1 MLKNPSSKYQ
11 RFDPVSL
18 PNRCWPSQ
26 TSTKAPIWCSVDLR
40 DGNQALAVPMNVSQ
54 KLDMFDA
61 LVKCGFKEI
70 EVGFPSASNTE
81 FAFNRR
87 LIEEKRIPDN
97 VTIQCLVQAREDLI
111 EKTVESLIGAK
122 KVVIHM
128 YNSTSPAQR
137 KYVFGKTKDEIIQVA
152 IKGAQMIKDR
162 LHRLT
167 EGGTQVTLQYS
178 PESFSA
184 TEVEFAKEISEAVMD
199 VWQPTPQ
206 RKMILNLP
214 DTVEVCMPNVYADQI
229 EWICTNIKNRDSLIV
244 SLHTH
249 NDRGTGTAA
258 TELGLLAGAD
268 RVEGTLFGNGE
279 RTGNLDIVQ
288 VAMNL
293 YMHGIDPQLDFSDM
307 SSLIHMYE
315 RTTGMTVA
323 PRHPY
328 SGELVFT
335 AFSGSH
341 QDAIKKGLGYHFES
355 FWRDLTRNA
364 SEFHTFEMQKPF
376 SAVVRGDVFYA
387 KPQSSDKEHP
397 IGREFVAKIWDRC
410 RQFFESGSRE
420 LFTTKQFQSPPA
432 GVWEECTNRD
442 APYAA
447 VAIYEYLKGHSAD
460 LIWDVPYL
468 TIDPNDIGREY
479 REVIRVNS
487 QSGKGGV
494 AYLLESEFG
503 IELPKDMQRE
513 FGPLANDIVDKL
525 GREVSGAELKDMFWK
540 EYIQR
545 ETPYALHHFHADGV
559 AGVFTCRCSL
569 VINGKER
576 GITGT
581 GNGPIAAFAA
591 ALIIDA
597 GAPKFEVATYREQSL
612 SSGTEAAALAFIQ
625 IKTGAG
631 KTVWG
636 AGVDTNIELASIK
649 AVLSAVN
656 RASN

>member
-1 MLKNPSSKYQ
+1 MLKNPATKYQ
-11 RFDPVSL
+11 PFPLIDL
-18 PNRCWPSQ
+18 PNRQWPARHL
-26 TSTKAPIWCSVDLR
+26 THAPLWCSVDLR

-54 KLDMFDA
+54 KLEMFDA

-81 FAFNRR
+81 FSFNRR
-87 LIEEKRIPDN
+87 LIEEKRIPDD

-111 EKTVESLIGAK
+111 EKTVESLLGAK
-122 KVVIHM
+122 QVVIHM

-137 KYVFGKTKDEIIQVA
+137 KYVFGKTKEEIVQIAV
-152 IKGAQMIKDR
+152 KGAQMIKDR
-162 LHRLT
+162 LHRLEAT
-167 EGGTQVTLQYS
+167 GTRVTLQYS

-214 DTVEVCMPNVYADQI
+214 DTVEVAMPNVYADQI
-229 EWICTNIKNRDSLIV
+229 EWICTHIKNRDSLII

-293 YMHGIDPQLDFSDM
+293 YMHGISPGLDFSDM
-307 SSLIHMYE
+307 SGLIHMYE

-341 QDAIKKGLGYHFES
+341 QDAIKKGLAGYE
-355 FWRDLTRNA
+355 
-364 SEFHTFEMQKPF
+364 
-376 SAVVRGDVFYA
+376 
-387 KPQSSDKEHP
+387 EH
-397 IGREFVAKIWDRC
+397 K
-410 RQFFESGSRE
+410 
-420 LFTTKQFQSPPA
+420 T
-432 GVWEECTNRD
+432 
-442 APYAA
+442 
-447 VAIYEYLKGHSAD
+447 
-460 LIWDVPYL
+460 IWDVPYL
-468 TIDPNDIGREY
+468 SIDPADIGREY

-513 FGPLANDIVDKL
+513 FGPIANDLVDKL
-525 GREVSGAELKDMFWK
+525 GREVTATELRDMFWK

-545 ETPYALHHFHADGV
+545 EQPYALHHFHADGV
-559 AGVFTCRCSL
+559 DGVFTCRSSL
-569 VINGKER
+569 VINDKER
-576 GITGT
+576 GVTGK
-581 GNGPIAAFAA
+581 GNGPIAAFVH
-591 ALIIDA
+591 ALISDA
-597 GAPKFEVATYREQSL
+597 GAPPFEVAIYREQSL
-612 SSGTEAAALAFIQ
+612 SSGTEASALAFIQ
-625 IKTGAG
+625 IKTTAG

-649 AVLSAVN
+649 AVVSAVN
-656 RASN
+656 RACL